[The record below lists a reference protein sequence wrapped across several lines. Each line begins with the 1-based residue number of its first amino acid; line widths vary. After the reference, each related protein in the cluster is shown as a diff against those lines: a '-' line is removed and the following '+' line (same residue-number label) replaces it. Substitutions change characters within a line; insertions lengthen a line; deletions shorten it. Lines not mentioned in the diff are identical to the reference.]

1 MSESRRGNELAEM
14 SAALRAHAAK
24 ANPTKDQQHA
34 RRALFQRI
42 IQYLTIGIDMS
53 PLFSDVIMNAH
64 TKDMATKKMLYHY
77 LTHYAQ
83 AKADLALLT
92 VNTLQKDCRD
102 EDPVVRGLAVRSMAS
117 MRVPDLVEYLVRSR
131 LARARA
137 TKRRTGPAP
146 DPSPGARPPLPPP
159 SGGKSDIA
167 RRARTGSPFSF
178 VRRRDTLFFFSSRN
192 RSTLKPL
199 SFRRSPSPS
208 LSQTLLQIGAVQQG
222 LRDAHPYPRKTAAM
236 GVLKIYDLHPEA
248 VRETE
253 LLQTLREMLLTDQNA
268 ATVFNCVVTLME
280 IDGPKSLATKQIV
293 YGLINRLKDF
303 TEWAQVTILEIVAL
317 YPPAD
322 KTETFDVMNALE
334 DRLQHS
340 NSAVVLATVKC
351 FLRATLE
358 LPDVHQQVFERMK
371 APLLTLAQT
380 ESQEPAYAVW
390 AHLHLLTLRA
400 PPLFA
405 NDFKSFFC
413 RIGDPPAVKR
423 LKIEALVAVADVGNT
438 YEIVTELS
446 EYVSDVEPRIAREA
460 VRGIARVA
468 LEGDGDSAG
477 PIVDRLLQFVHHG
490 AGYVVAETLAAVV
503 SLTRKH
509 GEVFANACVAAIS
522 NIEMDDIDEPGG
534 RVALAY
540 LLGEFGE
547 VVPEAPY
554 VLEPALASFEE
565 EPDARVRLELLTAA
579 AKLFFKRPP
588 EMRAMLQTALQAGC
602 LDADQD
608 VHDRAAMYVRL
619 LARDPDAAARVVGG
633 LEQKNKV
640 HNFSDARERDKYAP
654 QIFDEFNTLSVL
666 YREPAFVFCDE
677 SAAGGRVVP
686 RAPSA
691 LDLRGGDGDGGGG
704 AGMPGDSLIDFG
716 GDDAVSGGGAGG
728 ALGGDDAN
736 LLDLYD
742 VPSMATSGATSVHD
756 ELGRLEGLGGVSGV
770 DAARASAGS
779 APAVL
784 TLAPAPTMDPGTFQE
799 KWSVLGVTPGC
810 ASSVTGSMS
819 LGVGPGV
826 ASLTAA
832 QPLVT
837 HLAAHAFVTV
847 ASGGAPPAIKIF
859 AHAAD
864 AGSGCVFLLEV
875 VVDTASGTA
884 SVTVKSD
891 ADAARAGQLEAVVAA
906 ALRGFGT

>member
-131 LARARA
+131 LALARA

-146 DPSPGARPPLPPP
+146 HLSPRAATPPPPL
-159 SGGKSDIA
+159 GGKSDIA
-167 RRARTGSPFSF
+167 RRARTGPKA
-178 VRRRDTLFFFSSRN
+178 VRRAPFF
-192 RSTLKPL
+192 LLAKPVNPKTSL
-199 SFRRSPSPS
+199 TFPSPIA
-208 LSQTLLQIGAVQQG
+208 LSQIGAVQQG
-222 LRDAHPYPRKTAAM
+222 LQDAHPYPRKTAAM

-253 LLQTLREMLLTDQNA
+253 LLQTLRRMLLEDQNA

-358 LPDVHQQVFERMK
+358 LPEVHQQVFERMK

-716 GDDAVSGGGAGG
+716 GDDALSGGGAGG